1 MKDHFLSKL
10 PINKEGFYRLAT
22 SFQNESYF
30 ALLDSRSESKYLSK
44 FSYITFS
51 PFKTIRS
58 KAWDVWVEDSNGI
71 SHYNDSVFEILRKE
85 LKHFM
90 QPRIPGKKFPFLGGV
105 IGYFGYELGRL
116 IENLPCKA
124 KDVWKYDNCK
134 LGLYHF
140 VIILDNIN
148 DEVFLS
154 YQNPECQSL
163 SLEYIQKKISVALL
177 SFKENEI
184 QIEKNESSKS
194 IESLDSDFT
203 KTHYLESILKVKEY
217 IKAGDIFQAN
227 LTQRFFLP
235 FEKKKG
241 WELYN
246 NLMKI
251 NPSPF
256 AAYLRYADLDIVCSS
271 PERFWSLCN
280 RQIETRPIKGTIYR
294 DSDQAIDEKLKQKL
308 IKSEKDNA
316 ELTMIV
322 DLLRND
328 LGKICKAGTV
338 KVNAFPEIETYA
350 SVHHL
355 VAAITGQLRN
365 DRDVVDIL
373 NATFPGGSITGAP
386 KIRAM
391 EIIDEIE
398 PVERGVYTGSIGF
411 IGFDGDADLNIVIRT
426 IILANGL
433 AHIQVGGGIV
443 ADSNEE
449 SEYLETLLKG
459 KNLAKALF
467 SSLI

>member
-1 MKDHFLSKL
+1 MKDHYLSKL
-10 PINKEGFYRLAT
+10 PLNRDDFYHLAS

-30 ALLDSRSESKYLSK
+30 VFLDSRTKSSNLSK
-44 FSYITFS
+44 FSYVTFS

-58 KAWDVWVEDSNGI
+58 KSWNVWVEDSNGI
-71 SHYNDSVFEILRKE
+71 SQFKESVFEILRNE

-90 QPRIPGKKFPFLGGV
+90 QPRIPGKKIPFLGGV

-116 IENLPCKA
+116 IEHLPCTA

-140 VIILDNIN
+140 VIILDNSN

-163 SLEYIQKKISVALL
+163 SLECLQKKINDALL
-177 SFKENEI
+177 YFKEKEVN
-184 QIEKNESSKS
+184 IEKNELSMS
-194 IESLDSDFT
+194 IDMLYSDFS
-203 KTHYLESILKVKEY
+203 KEHYLESITNVKNY

-235 FEKKKG
+235 YEKERG

-246 NLMKI
+246 KLMKI

-256 AAYLRYADLDIVCSS
+256 AAYLKYSDFDIVCSS
-271 PERFWSLCN
+271 PERFWSLSN
-280 RQIETRPIKGTIYR
+280 RQIETRPIKGTIHR
-294 DSDQAIDEKLKQKL
+294 DFNQAIDEELKQKL
-308 IKSEKDNA
+308 INSEKDNA
-316 ELTMIV
+316 ELAMIV

-328 LGKICKAGTV
+328 IGKVCKAGTI

-355 VAAITGQLRN
+355 VATITGELEN
-365 DRDVVDIL
+365 GKDAIDIL
-373 NATFPGGSITGAP
+373 KATFPGGSITGAP

-391 EIIDEIE
+391 EIIDELE
-398 PVERGVYTGSIGF
+398 PVERGVYTGSIGY

-459 KNLAKALF
+459 KNLIKALY
-467 SSLI
+467 